1 MKKLLVCIMASVMLL
16 GITPLQA
23 NAVAEPATAP
33 AVATPIIAKTAE
45 TEELLLRLDE
55 INEMDK
61 SDLNFAEKKNLRKE
75 VKSIKSELKERGD
88 GVYISLGAAL
98 IIIILLIIL
107 L

>member
-1 MKKLLVCIMASVMLL
+1 MAALMLFAF
-16 GITPLQA
+16 TPIQA
-23 NAVAEPATAP
+23 RAVAEPAPTS
-33 AVATPIIAKTAE
+33 AVATPIAVKTAE

-55 INEMDK
+55 IHEMDK

-75 VKSIKSELKERGD
+75 VKTIKSELKERG
-88 GVYISLGAAL
+88 GGIYLSVGAAI